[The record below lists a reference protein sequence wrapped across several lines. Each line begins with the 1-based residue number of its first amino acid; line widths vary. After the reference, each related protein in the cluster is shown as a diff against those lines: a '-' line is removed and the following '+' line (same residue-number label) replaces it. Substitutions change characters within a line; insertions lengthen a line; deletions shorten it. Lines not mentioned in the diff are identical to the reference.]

1 MIRVLELFAGIGA
14 VRKALQNQNIDFEIV
29 GISEIDKYAVQS
41 YTQLYGETQN
51 FGDITKIDINTLPDF
66 DLLVYGFPC
75 QDISV
80 AGDQKGLDEN
90 SGTRSSLLWSAVN
103 IIRKKRPKYLIME
116 NVKNLVG
123 KTHKKNFEKYLKVL
137 EELGYSSSYKI
148 LNANHFGVPQNRER
162 VICVSILDETAPI
175 LSEGLITNKVIRDVA
190 EDEIEEK
197 YFMDKPFIPHAPTSN
212 KESGLI
218 CVGDL
223 DMKAT
228 ESIKRVYSKD
238 GTCPTLTTM
247 GGGHREPKILEDDG
261 RVRKLTPKE
270 CWRLMGFSDEDF
282 EKVKNLSNTQLYKQ
296 AGNSI
301 CVPVMESV
309 LRDLLKREED

>member
-148 LNANHFGVPQNRER
+148 LNANHFGIPQNRER
-162 VICVSILDETAPI
+162 VICVSVLDETAPI
-175 LSEGLITNKVIRDVA
+175 LSEGLITNKVIRDIT

-197 YFMDKPFIPHAPTSN
+197 YFMDKPFIPHAPTFN

-270 CWRLMGFSDEDF
+270 CWRLMGFSDNDF